1 MDIIPQ
7 LKQYQEYVYS
17 ELTLLESNDKHNRVL
32 MEQKGEQLTTLL
44 DLLSNLE
51 EEIMKY
57 ELMKDTRLDLSRVET
72 VEFPSCFN

>member
-7 LKQYQEYVYS
+7 LKQYREYVYS

-57 ELMKDTRLDLSRVET
+57 ELMKDTRLQLSHVET
-72 VEFPSCFN
+72 VEFPSRFN